1 MGKASYSLYATEYQ
15 LFNSGITND
24 NFMREAEVICAMSSY
39 LSYQDSK
46 TLLFVEAFRAHFG
59 VEPNLYAI
67 RGYDIA
73 DYHIIRKH
81 YGDGPMRGIYLG
93 FDHSQG
99 KQNKWVELRR
109 FENFEW
115 SILEQ
120 L

>member
-1 MGKASYSLYATEYQ
+1 
-15 LFNSGITND
+15 
-24 NFMREAEVICAMSSY
+24 MREAEVICAMSSY

-59 VEPNLYAI
+59 VEPNLYAM

-73 DYHIIRKH
+73 DYHIIRKC

-93 FDHSQG
+93 FDHSQY

-109 FENFEW
+109 FDNFEW